1 MRCAGARRVA
11 MGATSGICRT
21 GADIVRCKGGHYQ
34 LVHLQWLQVLLLTLL
49 IFPFDA
55 AAACGHNSNVR
66 DVERGEQCRR
76 EGDIGR
82 DVAANLRVIL
92 GLVGN
97 QPQLRY
103 KLQRPRGTGDGQIAT
118 F

>member
-1 MRCAGARRVA
+1 MQFTFRLVA
-11 MGATSGICRT
+11 AEPFAHKSPGFR
-21 GADIVRCKGGHYQ
+21 YQ
-34 LVHLQWLQVLLLTLL
+34 FVHLQRLQILLFALL
-49 IFPFDA
+49 IFPFDTTA
-55 AAACGHNSNVR
+55 AGGHNSYVR

-82 DVAANLRVIL
+82 DVAANLRIIL

-97 QPQLRY
+97 QPQLCH
-103 KLQRPRGTGDGQIAT
+103 KLQRPCGAGDGQIAT